1 MCFKVSLLKLGV
13 ISRRGFLLEPFCGSN
28 VLLFSILGVSSLTCS
43 VLLSYLISSFRGY
56 ITRVYF
62 IYSFLISL
70 HRGALD
76 NAHLKKRSLT
86 L

>member
-13 ISRRGFLLEPFCGSN
+13 ISRRGFLLEPFCESN

-43 VLLSYLISSFRGY
+43 VMVSYLISSFRGY

-70 HRGALD
+70 HLGALD
-76 NAHLKKRSLT
+76 SAHLTKRSLT